1 MDMTVTRNPAYDGFE
16 DKEFVTSDQ
25 VTLHYMVKG
34 KGKPLIFIHG
44 WAETRGILC
53 LTPRF
58 SQEIFEY
65 TYWTCGDMGIQSALS
80 WCENC

>member
-44 WAETRGILC
+44 WSGDSRNFMFNAPVLARDFRVYVLDLRGHGYSEAPSC
-53 LTPRF
+53 
-58 SQEIFEY
+58 
-65 TYWTCGDMGIQSALS
+65 
-80 WCENC
+80 